1 MDRTILGYELLPAQ
15 IQAMNPFLIIVLIP
29 LFSYYIYP
37 FMARYFDLT
46 AGRKMCMGMF
56 LAATPFLVTAWCE
69 SQIQLGHTPHI
80 SWQLLAYFLMTLAE
94 VLLVITCMEFS
105 YTQAPKSMKSLVM
118 ALFYLSISAG
128 NLFTALVNQ
137 VIQNP
142 DGTTI
147 LVGASYHLFFA
158 GFMGLVALIF
168 AIYMRFYEEQHIIQ
182 EESV

>member
-1 MDRTILGYELLPAQ
+1 
-15 IQAMNPFLIIVLIP
+15 
-29 LFSYYIYP
+29 
-37 FMARYFDLT
+37 MARYFDLT

-158 GFMGLVALIF
+158 GFMGFVALIF
-168 AIYMRFYEEQHIIQ
+168 AIYMRFYEEKHIIQ
-182 EESV
+182 EEAAQ

>member
-1 MDRTILGYELLPAQ
+1 
-15 IQAMNPFLIIVLIP
+15 
-29 LFSYYIYP
+29 
-37 FMARYFDLT
+37 
-46 AGRKMCMGMF
+46 
-56 LAATPFLVTAWCE
+56 
-69 SQIQLGHTPHI
+69 
-80 SWQLLAYFLMTLAE
+80 MTLAE

-168 AIYMRFYEEQHIIQ
+168 AIYMRFYKEEHIIQ
-182 EESV
+182 EEAAQ

>member
-1 MDRTILGYELLPAQ
+1 
-15 IQAMNPFLIIVLIP
+15 
-29 LFSYYIYP
+29 
-37 FMARYFDLT
+37 
-46 AGRKMCMGMF
+46 
-56 LAATPFLVTAWCE
+56 
-69 SQIQLGHTPHI
+69 
-80 SWQLLAYFLMTLAE
+80 MTLAE

-158 GFMGLVALIF
+158 GFMGFVALIF
-168 AIYMRFYEEQHIIQ
+168 AIYMRFYEEKHIIQ
-182 EESV
+182 EEAAQ

>member
-94 VLLVITCMEFS
+94 VLLGD
-105 YTQAPKSMKSLVM
+105 
-118 ALFYLSISAG
+118 YLHGIFVYPSTKKHEIVSHGFVLPVHISG
-128 NLFTALVNQ
+128 
-137 VIQNP
+137 
-142 DGTTI
+142 
-147 LVGASYHLFFA
+147 
-158 GFMGLVALIF
+158 
-168 AIYMRFYEEQHIIQ
+168 
-182 EESV
+182 